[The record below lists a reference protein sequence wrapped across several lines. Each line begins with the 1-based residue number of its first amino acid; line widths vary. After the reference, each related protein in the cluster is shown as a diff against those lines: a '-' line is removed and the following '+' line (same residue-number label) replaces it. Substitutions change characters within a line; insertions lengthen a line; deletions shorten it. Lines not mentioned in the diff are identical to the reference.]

1 MTVYDLAG
9 TERVLADFSLT
20 IEKCCLEEGGI
31 YAVTGPNGCGKSTF
45 LNLLSLADRP
55 SSGEIVFNGEKV
67 RYGDSDRLLELKRRI
82 GYLMQN
88 PYLFNMS
95 VYNNISYGLRV
106 RGISKA
112 EIRKKVEGMMARL
125 SLTHLAGTNAHALSG
140 GEAQKVAL
148 ARTLVLD
155 TDVFLM
161 DEPTE
166 SVDQRNV
173 YVVEDLIREL
183 VKKRK
188 ATVIFA
194 THSRDQAYRLS
205 NNIITIIDGKIRDI
219 AYENVFSG
227 VLVEETDG
235 LNTIKLA
242 EKMQFKT
249 ARGKKGRVTIAIDPN
264 DIILSNEELT
274 SSALN
279 RFEGTITKIEDVNGS
294 LRVFVNAGVTLCA
307 LITRK
312 SFLNMGFNIG
322 KSVWVTFKANAV
334 KII

>member
-1 MTVYDLAG
+1 MTVYDLEG
-9 TERVLADFSLT
+9 TERLLADFSLT
-20 IEKCCLEEGGI
+20 IERCHLEEGGI

-55 SSGEIVFNGEKV
+55 SRGEIIFNGEKV

-95 VYNNISYGLRV
+95 VYSNISYGLRV
-106 RGISKA
+106 RGLSKA
-112 EIRKKVEGMMARL
+112 EIREKVERMMARL

-140 GEAQKVAL
+140 GEVQKVAL

-155 TDVFLM
+155 TDVLLM

-166 SVDQRNV
+166 SVDQRNI

-183 VKKRK
+183 VRERK
-188 ATVIFA
+188 ATVIFS

-205 NNIITIIDGKIRDI
+205 NNIITIIDGKISDI

-235 LNTIKLA
+235 LNMVKLV
-242 EKMQFKT
+242 EKVQFKV
-249 ARGKKGRVTIAIDPN
+249 ASGKKGHVTVAIDPN

-279 RFEGTITKIEDVNGS
+279 RFKGTIMKIEDVNGS

-312 SFLNMGFNIG
+312 SFLDMGFNIG
-322 KSVWVTFKANAV
+322 KSVWATFKANAV
-334 KII
+334 KVI